1 MPLNIHI
8 LMTQCLTDG
17 QAVSKKH
24 KKLQRSTHLRLCVE
38 ETVLSEVLEQA
49 RGKDE
54 RDGVI
59 FGFTSKLEWSG
70 KSEKK
75 RVRGI
80 LIEAWGHKDTLRL
93 SSLLS
98 VMESALVS

>member
-8 LMTQCLTDG
+8 LMTQCLSDG
-17 QAVSKKH
+17 QAVSEKH
-24 KKLQRSTHLRLCVE
+24 KNFNDQHFLCVE
-38 ETVLSEVLEQA
+38 ELVLSAVLEQ
-49 RGKDE
+49 GKDE

-80 LIEAWGHKDTLRL
+80 LKEARCHKDTLRL

-98 VMESALVS
+98 VKESALVSQRK

>member
-1 MPLNIHI
+1 M
-8 LMTQCLTDG
+8 
-17 QAVSKKH
+17 
-24 KKLQRSTHLRLCVE
+24 
-38 ETVLSEVLEQA
+38 
-49 RGKDE
+49 
-54 RDGVI
+54 I

-80 LIEAWGHKDTLRL
+80 LIEACCHKDTLRL

-98 VMESALVS
+98 VKESALVSLRL